1 MSDPNALLGK
11 TALITGGGGGIGSGV
26 AKWLLDDGCSVTI
39 MGRTESTLRAAQEWL
54 QKHVTGDASLQIFAG
69 DAGDP
74 EQLEKALDVAQSPTG
89 SLDIC
94 VPVVGGG
101 TIKPLLLFERES
113 FLAEVEMNIIPT
125 FLAIRYAAP
134 RMAASGGGSI
144 VCISSDAAKMP
155 WFYLSG
161 YCTSKAGLEG
171 LVRVAALEL
180 AGAGVRVN
188 AVRPGLVDTNA
199 NRAAHTGEV
208 ETNLFENQEVMALFL
223 REKPLGRTG
232 VPDDIGAGVRYLAG
246 PESSWVTGQSF
257 AIEGGNELCKAP
269 VLEAVA
275 RATFG
280 DETIDQVLSG
290 QAP

>member
-1 MSDPNALLGK
+1 MSQAMALRGK
-11 TALITGGGGGIGSGV
+11 TALITGGGGGIGSGA
-26 AKWLLDDGCSVTI
+26 AKWLLEDGCSVTI
-39 MGRTESTLRAAQEWL
+39 MGRTESTLVEAREWL
-54 QKHVTGDASLQIFAG
+54 QKHVCEGAELQIFAG
-69 DAGDP
+69 DAADP
-74 EQLEKALDVAQSPTG
+74 EQLEKALDVAQRPTG
-89 SLDIC
+89 ALDIC

-101 TIKPLLLFERES
+101 TIKPLLLFDRES
-113 FLAEVEMNIIPT
+113 FLSEVEINIIPT
-125 FLAIRYAAP
+125 FLAIRYAGP

-199 NRAAHTGEV
+199 NRSAHTGDV
-208 ETNLFENQEVMALFL
+208 ETNLFENQEVMDLFL

-269 VLEAVA
+269 VLESVA

-280 DETIDQVLSG
+280 DATIDKVLSG